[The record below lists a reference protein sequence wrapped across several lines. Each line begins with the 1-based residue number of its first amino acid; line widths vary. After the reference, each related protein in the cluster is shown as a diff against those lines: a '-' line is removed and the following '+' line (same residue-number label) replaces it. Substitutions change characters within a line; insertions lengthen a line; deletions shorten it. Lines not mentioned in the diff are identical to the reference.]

1 MKRPTSL
8 TVAAVVAMIV
18 SLTIPAG
25 AADEAPSPREAT
37 PPPHADADGDGLSRA
52 LEVRLDRAGAQ
63 EPMEVIVSWDGRPD
77 VAAARAA
84 AGPFAVLQQFTIID
98 AFVATVTPGQARA
111 LARVQG
117 VSRVDENFEV
127 LATNEETDQDYGTER
142 ARIEF
147 GFDGSGINVCVIDTG
162 ADPNH
167 EQLDSQ
173 IRGFFDAI
181 NGRTDPYDDQGHG
194 THVAATIGGDGEGG
208 SSNAARYQGIAP
220 GAGLYIAKVL
230 SSSGSGTAQQIINGI
245 EWCVAQPGV
254 RVMSASLGTASGSDG
269 HDPLSEAVNNA
280 VQNHGV
286 VATIAAGNSGDGP
299 ESVGSP
305 GAAEHAL
312 TVGAVSKFGAGLH
325 LAAFSSRGPNLAGIL
340 KPEVVSPGV
349 AVVSADAG
357 TTSGYVAASGTSMAT
372 PFTAGAVALAL
383 DADPSLTPS
392 AVKNLVASTARDAG
406 DPGADNNWGHGLIDG
421 YRLVS
426 AALGGSATGSLPAHQ
441 LLSDSV
447 PNNGLSSHPI
457 EISGDDIGQP
467 LGITILINGQLDCSL
482 FFFGVCFAYEWSPD
496 LDARL
501 IAPDGAI
508 TDSRCPLE
516 GNCGAVGVQETFN
529 VGSALAGI
537 YTLEIYP
544 YDGSPNN
551 GQGGSFEIDV
561 FTGSS
566 GAAPPPTNISP
577 TADAGPDQTVA
588 DSDGVDGESV
598 TLNGSAS
605 SDSDGTILAYS
616 WTEDGV
622 EIANAVSPT
631 VDLGDG
637 THTITLTVT
646 DDLGATGSDEV
657 LITVEAPTAP
667 NAPPNADAG
676 PDQTVAD
683 SDGAGGESVALDGS
697 ASSDSDGSIVSYSW
711 TEGGVEIASAATP
724 TVDLA
729 DGPHTITLTVT
740 DDDGAIDTDTVT
752 ITVTGPPSDPGSVH
766 VHDLDDLSQKLAKGA
781 WKGVVNVVVR
791 DSTEDSVTGFT
802 VTGTFSQN
810 GWSASYTCIDG
821 GSSDADGLVNGVCRF
836 DSGQFPSNNGNASF
850 TVMSVTVDG
859 YTYDNSSN
867 HDPDGDSDGTT
878 IQLSK

>member
-8 TVAAVVAMIV
+8 TVAAAVAMIM

-25 AADEAPSPREAT
+25 AAGEAPTRREAT
-37 PPPHADADGDGLSRA
+37 PPPHADVDGDGLSRA
-52 LEVRLDRAGAQ
+52 LEARLDRAGAQ
-63 EPMEVIVSWDGRPD
+63 EPVEVIVTWDGPPNL
-77 VAAARAA
+77 AAARAA
-84 AGPFAVLQQFTIID
+84 AGPFAVLQEFTIID

-117 VSRVDENFEV
+117 VSRIDENFEV

-142 ARIEF
+142 ARIDFEV
-147 GFDGSGINVCVIDTG
+147 DGTGIDVCVIDTG

-173 IRGFFDAI
+173 ILGFFDAI

-194 THVAATIGGDGEGG
+194 THVAATIGGDGVGG

-220 GAGLYIAKVL
+220 GVGLYIAKVL

-254 RVMSASLGTASGSDG
+254 RILSASLGTANGSDG
-269 HDPLSEAVNNA
+269 RDPLSQAVNN
-280 VQNHGV
+280 VVLEHDI

-357 TTSGYVAASGTSMAT
+357 TTSGYVAGSGTSMAT

-383 DADPSLTPS
+383 DADSSLTPP

-406 DPGADNNWGHGLIDG
+406 DPGADNNFGHGLIDG
-421 YRLVS
+421 YGLLS
-426 AALGGSATGSLPAHQ
+426 AALGGTATGSLPAHE

-447 PNNGLSSHPI
+447 PDNGLSSHTI
-457 EISGDDIGQP
+457 EISGDDVGQP
-467 LGITILINGQLDCSL
+467 LGITILINGQLECSL

-529 VGSALAGI
+529 VGSALAGT

-544 YDGSPNN
+544 YEGSPNN
-551 GQGGSFEIDV
+551 GQGGSFDIDV

-566 GAAPPPTNISP
+566 GAAPPPTNTPP

-588 DSDGVDGESV
+588 DSDDAGGESV
-598 TLNGSAS
+598 ALDGSAS
-605 SDSDGTILAYS
+605 TDSDGSIVSYS
-616 WTEDGV
+616 WTENGV
-622 EIANAVSPT
+622 EIATDVSAT
-631 VDLGDG
+631 VHLGDG

-657 LITVEAPTAP
+657 LITVEAPPAP
-667 NAPPNADAG
+667 NAPPIADAG

-683 SDGAGGESVALDGS
+683 SDDAGGESVTLDGS
-697 ASSDSDGSIVSYSW
+697 ASADSDGSIDFYSW
-711 TEGGVEIASAATP
+711 TEDGVEIATGVTP
-724 TVDLA
+724 AVDLG
-729 DGPHTITLTVT
+729 DGTHTITLTVT
-740 DDDGAIDTDTVT
+740 DNDGATNTDTVT
-752 ITVTGPPSDPGSVH
+752 ITVEGPPSDPDSVH

-781 WKGVVNVVVR
+781 WKGMVNVTVR
-791 DSTEDSVTGFT
+791 DSTEGSVTGFT

-810 GWSASYTCIDG
+810 GWSASYACIDG
-821 GSSDADGLVNGVCRF
+821 GFGDNDGLVNGVCRF
-836 DSGQFPSNNGNASF
+836 DSGPFPSNHGKASF
-850 TVMSVTVDG
+850 TVTSVTFDG
-859 YTYDNSSN
+859 HTYDSSAN
-867 HDPDGDSDGTT
+867 HDPDGDSDGTS